1 TAGGGF
7 AQAIAHEGGM
17 ASVFWAGT
25 RNPRS
30 LTSSRRQPVRVVLG
44 VTTDSFSYQLSCG
57 LPPRSPDDPTA
68 FKLDPEVKEEKVW
81 TEMPEKPVPLFQGAP
96 AGTWIRDASGHR
108 VSYSGELYTSEGILS
123 QLREP
128 HLYPE
133 LSTLR
138 MEMGRWRFYHH
149 FRTDRDS
156 PLRT

>member
-1 TAGGGF
+1 LYNSVFLLAKTASGGF
-7 AQAIAHEGGM
+7 AQAIADEGGM

-30 LTSSRRQPVRVVLG
+30 ITSSRPQAVRVVLG

-57 LPPRSPDDPTA
+57 LPPQCKGDPTA

-81 TEMPEKPVPLFQGAP
+81 TETAGKPVTLFQRAA

-133 LSTLR
+133 LSALR
-138 MEMGRWRFYHH
+138 MEMSR
-149 FRTDRDS
+149 
-156 PLRT
+156 